1 MADIR
6 DDIREDFDYL
16 NKKAVKYNM
25 ALKTM
30 TSAEKPPCFKPVVDT
45 EKLYMLTWAL
55 RGLVELMQD
64 MLNKEE

>member
-25 ALKTM
+25 AHVRNL
-30 TSAEKPPCFKPVVDT
+30 
-45 EKLYMLTWAL
+45 
-55 RGLVELMQD
+55 
-64 MLNKEE
+64 